1 MSSWR
6 KVGGAELAGV
16 RGTVLEGRGQIR
28 DMPLPLFSPAA
39 DMSRP
44 PETTTAVGA
53 VVTAPHSR
61 ARDTVGESLAH
72 VPLET
77 FLQTLESSGGSVSDS
92 NNTGATGVP
101 TPSTGTHVDPQEAVT
116 FQPAVSTVVLAFA
129 SQYGPLAFP
138 SDVGVEAHTCNA
150 SPQEAEAR
158 RAA

>member
-1 MSSWR
+1 M
-6 KVGGAELAGV
+6 ELAGV

-28 DMPLPLFSPAA
+28 DMPLSLFSPAA

-92 NNTGATGVP
+92 NNTGATGIP
-101 TPSTGTHVDPQEAVT
+101 TPFTGVHWIPRKQ
-116 FQPAVSTVVLAFA
+116 
-129 SQYGPLAFP
+129 
-138 SDVGVEAHTCNA
+138 
-150 SPQEAEAR
+150 
-158 RAA
+158 